1 MTTEVVPEHTS
12 GKESVFPFNRFAGV
26 DIILGP
32 EMRSTGEVMGIDES
46 FAVAFAKS
54 QVAAGNDL
62 PREGR
67 VFISMASPHKAAMI
81 EPARRL
87 TDMGFQLVATS
98 GTAEVLR
105 EAEVEV
111 EAIKK
116 LAQGR
121 PNLLDYLAN
130 GDIQFIFN
138 TPSGKGARTDEGK
151 IRAAAVAHG
160 VPCVTTVP
168 GCLAVV
174 QALEAMVESPMP
186 RVRALQ
192 DWMLSVATEAPGG
205 D

>member
-1 MTTEVVPEHTS
+1 
-12 GKESVFPFNRFAGV
+12 
-26 DIILGP
+26 
-32 EMRSTGEVMGIDES
+32 
-46 FAVAFAKS
+46 
-54 QVAAGNDL
+54 
-62 PREGR
+62 
-67 VFISMASPHKAAMI
+67 MASPNKVAMI
-81 EPARRL
+81 DPARRL
-87 TDMGFQLVATS
+87 TAMGFLLVATA
-98 GTAEVLR
+98 GTAGVLR
-105 EAEVEV
+105 EGGVEV

-121 PNLLDYLAN
+121 PNVLDFLTN

-174 QALEAMVESPMP
+174 RALEAMVENPVP

-192 DWMLSVATEAPGG
+192 DWMQAVAAQASGG
-205 D
+205 K